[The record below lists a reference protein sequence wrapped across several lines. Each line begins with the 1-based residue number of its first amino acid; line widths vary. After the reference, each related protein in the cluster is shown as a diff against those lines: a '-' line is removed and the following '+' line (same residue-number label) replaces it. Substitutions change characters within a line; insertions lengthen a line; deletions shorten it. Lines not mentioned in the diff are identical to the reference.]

1 MKIKIS
7 GKLEEHLNIKM
18 HKNINLSKIE
28 HFVHVKL
35 NNRKEAQKRIFH
47 ANSKLQKILQ
57 IYHIR
62 KCKNIVN
69 KIKVGNKN
77 SISFVLLVSGMKVIR
92 PVTEIVYKHKRK
104 YIH

>member
-47 ANSKLQKILQ
+47 ANSKL
-57 IYHIR
+57 
-62 KCKNIVN
+62 
-69 KIKVGNKN
+69 
-77 SISFVLLVSGMKVIR
+77 
-92 PVTEIVYKHKRK
+92 
-104 YIH
+104 